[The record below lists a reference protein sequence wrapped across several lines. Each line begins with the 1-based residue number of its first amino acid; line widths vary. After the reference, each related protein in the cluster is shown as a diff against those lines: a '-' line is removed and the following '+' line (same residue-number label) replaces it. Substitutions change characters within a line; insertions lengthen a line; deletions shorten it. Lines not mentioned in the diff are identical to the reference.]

1 MIKIPE
7 PEWRKIRDM
16 KAAVLDRACKGILN
30 DLAGALQ
37 TTDDTLNHHNHHKQ
51 YLHVYKMLQN
61 RDNEIAQGFND
72 LKRSNAYF
80 LLAHWVGNRWITLA
94 EFNTLSED
102 TRGKVLLLCGLDDY
116 DPSEI

>member
-1 MIKIPE
+1 MTKIPE

-16 KAAVLDRACKGILN
+16 KAAILDRVCKGILT
-30 DLAGALQ
+30 DLADASQ
-37 TTDDTLNHHNHHKQ
+37 TTDDMLNHHQQ
-51 YLHVYKMLQN
+51 YLHVYEMLQA
-61 RDNEIAQGFND
+61 RDNEVAQGFND

-80 LLAHWVGNRWITLA
+80 LLAHWVGNQWLTLS